1 MWARLRAE
9 LGAVPAVAVVPKD
22 NILLGRKAIMS
33 YLHINE
39 SRTLERW
46 VDEYALPL
54 IYRPDGTAMSS
65 ITAIDQWILLAA
77 RVTYENKFKAGLTTP
92 QKRARSVQSWRDS
105 GIKPSK
111 TALYRYGTP
120 PEIDEFRPRS
130 VQRHPRR
137 VATELPFPSGY
148 TDPSRER
155 SSQVDPSSSEPG
167 EGGGIQRKD
176 GDSD

>member
-1 MWARLRAE
+1 MARVNQAEMWARLRAE

-92 QKRARSVQSWRDS
+92 QKRARSVQSWRD
-105 GIKPSK
+105 
-111 TALYRYGTP
+111 
-120 PEIDEFRPRS
+120 
-130 VQRHPRR
+130 
-137 VATELPFPSGY
+137 
-148 TDPSRER
+148 
-155 SSQVDPSSSEPG
+155 
-167 EGGGIQRKD
+167 
-176 GDSD
+176 